1 MKHKD
6 DTVISSYQSS
16 YIRPAS
22 KTDIPVLVSHHR
34 KMFEEIWEKKEI
46 PFDPLQGDLVEK
58 EYTRKLSD
66 ELKTGS
72 CSAWVIIHNNTI
84 VSSGA
89 ISIMSYVP
97 NPNDPSCRIAFL
109 HSIYTEKEYRNRKYA
124 SRVTEEAVRFCS
136 KMGINRIYLFA
147 SNEGKHMY
155 KKQGFIPVD
164 NMMIRE
170 IPSLSRE
177 KSNLP

>member
-1 MKHKD
+1 MKKKD
-6 DTVISSYQSS
+6 NPLITSNQPS

-46 PFDPLQGDLVEK
+46 PFDPLQGDLVEI
-58 EYTRKLSD
+58 EYTRKLTT
-66 ELKTGS
+66 ELKTGA
-72 CSAWVIIHNNTI
+72 CSAWVMIKDNTI

-97 NPNDPSCRIAFL
+97 NPNDPNSRIAFL

-124 SRVTEEAVRFCS
+124 SRITKEAVRFCM
-136 KMGINRIYLFA
+136 KKGINRIYLFA
-147 SNEGKHMY
+147 SNEGKQVY
-155 KKQGFIPVD
+155 KNQGFIPVD

-170 IPSLSRE
+170 IPSLSRG
-177 KSNLP
+177 KSNPP